1 MTTTRPGAC
10 TTPQSSCSTMASQP
24 RLRPWEPPAWPERPG
39 PEFDGMLISCG
50 REGEAAQPPRPNLV
64 EEHLHRHPRGCSR
77 PPLSS
82 RQLHCTTTAGFFLSS
97 SPASPT
103 PSPNHRPHLT
113 CARSRSRP
121 IPWPPDNEEEVGSR
135 TSEDFSGAAAA
146 HMGIDGRE
154 RTELRPRAVGW
165 TDGRREEL
173 RCQPHEEEEET
184 RGRGRR
190 ERKCSQIFSM
200 LIFYFSFFN

>member
-24 RLRPWEPPAWPERPG
+24 RLRPWEPPAWPKRPG

-121 IPWPPDNEEEVGSR
+121 IPWPPDNEEEEGEVKGLALWRSSDGGSTGEKR
-135 TSEDFSGAAAA
+135 RRMSGGDHGGGGEKRRGSGLED
-146 HMGIDGRE
+146 E
-154 RTELRPRAVGW
+154 
-165 TDGRREEL
+165 
-173 RCQPHEEEEET
+173 
-184 RGRGRR
+184 
-190 ERKCSQIFSM
+190 
-200 LIFYFSFFN
+200 